1 MSPVRA
7 AWSDYRDA
15 VGRFSRPARLFL
27 LTEMLAWTCHGIFA
41 VDFNLYLLEGGYRE
55 SFIGQ
60 AVSLNGLGMALA
72 ALPAGLLADRWGRRR
87 CLLLGAAVDAA
98 AQLARATLLAPPAIL
113 AGSFF
118 SGVGQALLAIAAAP
132 FVTEHSSPRERTH
145 LFTTFFATTLLA
157 GVVGSMVGGE
167 VPALLGRL
175 PGSLRPDP
183 LHAYRGALW
192 AGGLLNAAAC
202 WPLLRMGGSKEPVQ
216 RHAWV
221 ATDAAAR
228 WRLLP
233 IGLNALLIGAGAGLV
248 IPFMN
253 LYFAHRF
260 ACTSSQIGAFFSL
273 AAVFTALASLLGP
286 ALARRF
292 GMLRTAVAAQLLSL
306 PFLVTLGAERRLSV
320 AVAAFWMRAT
330 LMQASTPLVQAFV
343 MEALPPSLRARST
356 SLITLV
362 WNCGWA
368 VSATLS
374 GIIIQRFGYDVPFY
388 ITAVLYAS
396 AALSFYASFRRHREG
411 QAGVLVPEEAKGQRG
426 EGPFTE

>member
-1 MSPVRA
+1 VSPVRA

-15 VGRFSRPARLFL
+15 VRRFSPPARLFL
-27 LTEMLAWTCHGIFA
+27 LTELLAWTCHGIFA
-41 VDFNLYLLEGGYRE
+41 VVFNLYLLEGGYRE
-55 SFIGQ
+55 SFIGR

-87 CLLLGAAVDAA
+87 CLVLGATVDAV
-98 AQLARATLLAPPAIL
+98 AQITRATFLSPLAVL
-113 AGSFF
+113 SGSFF
-118 SGVGQALLAIAAAP
+118 AGIGQALLAIAAAP
-132 FVTEHSSPRERTH
+132 FITEHSTPRERTH
-145 LFTTFFATTLLA
+145 LFSTFFATTLLA
-157 GVVGSMVGGE
+157 GVLGSVLGGE
-167 VPALLGRL
+167 IPGLLGRL
-175 PGSLRPDP
+175 PGAQHPDP

-192 AGGLLNAAAC
+192 VGGLLNAAAC
-202 WPLLRMGGSKEPVQ
+202 LPLLRLRGTREPSQ
-216 RHAWV
+216 RHAWI

-233 IGLNALLIGAGAGLV
+233 IGLNAMLIGAGAGLV

-260 ACTSSQIGAFFSL
+260 ACSSAQIGSFFSI
-273 AAVFTALASLLGP
+273 AAVLTALASLLGP
-286 ALARRF
+286 AVARRF

-306 PFLVTLGAERRLSV
+306 PFLVTLGAEQRLAV
-320 AVAAFWMRAT
+320 AVGAFWMRAT

-343 MEALPPSLRARST
+343 MEALPASLRARST

-388 ITAVLYAS
+388 ITAVLYAL
-396 AALSFYASFRRHREG
+396 AASIFYLSFRSAPVSAPAPR
-411 QAGVLVPEEAKGQRG
+411 LPEEAEGRRG
-426 EGPFTE
+426 EGPLTE